1 MQQKIDQS
9 QENICGVLSPFEIEG
24 KIIDIFSDI
33 EKAWA
38 VCAEVNEGYFGYSK
52 KYYQENLG
60 VLIGFYDKTRIFVEI
75 TAEHLYNAKM
85 MLSELR
91 EYVNKVQEGE
101 NLNEN

>member
-1 MQQKIDQS
+1 MQQIIDQS
-9 QENICGVLSPFEIEG
+9 QENICGVLSPFEIED

-38 VCAEVNEGYFGYSK
+38 VCAEINEGYFGCSK
-52 KYYQENLG
+52 EYYQENLG

-75 TAEHLYNAKM
+75 AAEHLDNAKM
-85 MLSELR
+85 MLNELR

-101 NLNEN
+101 NSNEN